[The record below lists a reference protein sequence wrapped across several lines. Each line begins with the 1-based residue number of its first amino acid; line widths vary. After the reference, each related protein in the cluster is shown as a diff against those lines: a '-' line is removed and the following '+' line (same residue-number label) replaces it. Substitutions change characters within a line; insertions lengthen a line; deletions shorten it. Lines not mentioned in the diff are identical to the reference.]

1 MIVTEL
7 RGIISLSSCIEL
19 ILVLT
24 LKCLL
29 YSTTHLATTYENMSP
44 KGYELILALTSY
56 DPVPP
61 VPNASHIAWTGV
73 QVLEVHCYGLI

>member
-1 MIVTEL
+1 M
-7 RGIISLSSCIEL
+7 SSCIEL

-29 YSTTHLATTYENMSP
+29 YSTTHLAATTYENMSP

-56 DPVPP
+56 DPVSP
-61 VPNASHIAWTGV
+61 VPNASHIAWMGV
-73 QVLEVHCYGLI
+73 QVPEVHCYGLV